1 MYPHTIRTELLQG
14 VDKAQIRIRSKCR
27 RSMAETFGNGLNII
41 SGQESIFGVRMAEIL
56 ESGIRNAS
64 LVPSHQM

>member
-1 MYPHTIRTELLQG
+1 
-14 VDKAQIRIRSKCR
+14 
-27 RSMAETFGNGLNII
+27 MAETFGNGLNII

-64 LVPSHQM
+64 LVPSRQM